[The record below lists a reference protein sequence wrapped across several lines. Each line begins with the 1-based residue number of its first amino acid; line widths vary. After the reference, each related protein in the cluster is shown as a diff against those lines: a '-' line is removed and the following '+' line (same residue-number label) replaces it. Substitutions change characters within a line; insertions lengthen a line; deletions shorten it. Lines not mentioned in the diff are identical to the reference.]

1 MEHGH
6 SITTSPARFVTAH
19 LVSHLLRGVADLSS
33 HSSTGPTRALAF
45 LELLR
50 NVVGADGALALI
62 VAPDPAGPQV
72 RRSISTGDCADQPS
86 PTQEFFAADRAAA
99 SLLAGAMIRSAEGAD
114 PGEGGTDAWVTEH
127 PPMGCIAGMRSA
139 VCMSAR
145 PLADEGGAAASVLLA
160 CRPDGKGP
168 FTPEALA
175 VLQILHADVL
185 PLVWPG
191 ECDGASLGGSRR
203 EVRAAPLQP
212 EVLVRIRQLSPAQ
225 RRVLPLLLEGLPEK
239 EIAKRLFR
247 SRHTIHDHT
256 KAIYT
261 DLQVRSRLELI
272 MLLGSRS
279 GLEAALDEPS
289 PA

>member
-1 MEHGH
+1 MEHGPA
-6 SITTSPARFVTAH
+6 ITTPPARYLTAH
-19 LVSHLLRGVADLSS
+19 LVSSLLRGVADLSS
-33 HSSTGPTRALAF
+33 HTGDRSARALAF
-45 LELLR
+45 RELIK
-50 NVVGADGALALI
+50 NIVGADGAMALI
-62 VAPDPAGPQV
+62 VAPDPDGPQV
-72 RRSISTGDCADQPS
+72 RRSISTGDRADQPS
-86 PTQEFFAADRAAA
+86 PTQEFFAHDRSASSLVAAA
-99 SLLAGAMIRSAEGAD
+99 FNRSAEGAD
-114 PGEGGTDAWVTEH
+114 AGNGGSDAWVASL
-127 PPMGCIAGMRSA
+127 PAMGCIPGMRSA

-145 PLADEGGAAASVLLA
+145 PLADAGGAAASVLLA
-160 CRPDGKGP
+160 CRPDDKGP
-168 FTPEALA
+168 FSPEALA
-175 VLQILHADVL
+175 VVQILHADVL
-185 PLVWPG
+185 PSVWPI
-191 ECDGASLGGSRR
+191 ESDGAPLGGSRR

-212 EVLVRIRQLSPAQ
+212 DVLVRIRQLSPAQ